1 MAYSQAELDA
11 LKTAFASGTLEV
23 TFEGKHVKYGDAA
36 DLLTRIRAIE
46 SEIAARANRPLPV
59 AGKASFRQG

>member
-11 LKTAFASGTLEV
+11 LKSAFASGTLEV
-23 TFEGKHVKYGDAA
+23 TFEGKRVKYGDAN

-46 SEIAARANRPLPV
+46 SEIAAGSNRPLPV
-59 AGKASFRQG
+59 AGKAGFRRG

>member
-1 MAYSQAELDA
+1 MAYSQGELDA

-23 TFEGKHVKYGDAA
+23 TFEGKRVKYGDAA

-46 SEIAARANRPLPV
+46 SEIAAGSNRPLPV
-59 AGKASFRQG
+59 AGKAGFRRG

>member
-11 LKTAFASGTLEV
+11 LKSAFASGTLEV
-23 TFEGKHVKYGDAA
+23 TFEGKRVKYGDAA

-46 SEIAARANRPLPV
+46 SEIAATSNRPLPV
-59 AGKASFRQG
+59 AGTAGFRRG

>member
-23 TFEGKHVKYGDAA
+23 TFEGKRVKYGDAA

-46 SEIAARANRPLPV
+46 SEIAATSNRPLPV
-59 AGKASFRQG
+59 AGKAGFRRG

>member
-23 TFEGKHVKYGDAA
+23 TFEGKRVKYGDAA

-46 SEIAARANRPLPV
+46 SEIAATSNRPLPV
-59 AGKASFRQG
+59 AGVSRFRRG

>member
-23 TFEGKHVKYGDAA
+23 TFEGKRVKYGDAA

-46 SEIAARANRPLPV
+46 SEIATGTNRPLPV
-59 AGKASFRQG
+59 AGKAGFRRG

>member
-23 TFEGKHVKYGDAA
+23 TFEGKRGKYGDAA

-46 SEIAARANRPLPV
+46 SEIAATSNRPLPV
-59 AGKASFRQG
+59 AGKAGFRRG

>member
-23 TFEGKHVKYGDAA
+23 TFEGKRVKYGDAA

-46 SEIAARANRPLPV
+46 SEIAAGANRPFPV
-59 AGKASFRQG
+59 AGKAGFRRG

>member
-23 TFEGKHVKYGDAA
+23 TFEGKRVKYGDAA

-46 SEIAARANRPLPV
+46 SEIAAGSNRPLPV
-59 AGKASFRQG
+59 AGKAGFRRG

>member
-11 LKTAFASGTLEV
+11 LKSAFASGTLEV
-23 TFEGKHVKYGDAA
+23 TFEGKRVKYGDAA

-46 SEIAARANRPLPV
+46 SEIAAGSNRPLPV
-59 AGKASFRQG
+59 AGKARFRRG

>member
-23 TFEGKHVKYGDAA
+23 TFEGKRVKYGDAA

-46 SEIAARANRPLPV
+46 SEINAGANRPLPV
-59 AGKASFRQG
+59 AGKARFRRG